1 MTAPRYEPRYFT
13 AEQVLAYLTAAPA
26 VEVGLVLARERRGL
40 ARAEILSKFPAALGG
55 RPNMLEEG
63 S

>member
-1 MTAPRYEPRYFT
+1 MTTPRYDPQYFT
-13 AEQVLAYLTAAPA
+13 ADQVLAHLDGAEAL
-26 VEVGLVLARERRGL
+26 EVGLILARERRGL